1 MNDFEETIASIF
13 PKGDNG
19 DPAFVVTFDPKNPV
33 IGIPL
38 VIHLHRIKVDTQYTI
53 SITVKN
59 EKSEQIAASTQQLII
74 HREEVK
80 NAPSQLFEDG
90 TVLLSFETT
99 VLPVSVK
106 PDQSEILKISVVLFS
121 DEISNPPVHTYLTTR
136 AEK

>member
-1 MNDFEETIASIF
+1 MNDFEQKISAVF
-13 PKGDNG
+13 PKGDSGN
-19 DPAFVVTFDPKNPV
+19 PAFVVTFDPKNPV

-38 VIHLHRIKVDTQYTI
+38 VIHLHRIKVDIQYTI

-59 EKSEQIAASTQQLII
+59 EKSEQIGASTQQLII
-74 HREEVK
+74 HRDEVK
-80 NAPSQLFEDG
+80 NDPSQLFEDG

-99 VLPVSVK
+99 VLPISLSST
-106 PDQSEILKISVVLFS
+106 QSEILKISVVLFS

>member
-1 MNDFEETIASIF
+1 MNDFEEKIAAVF

-59 EKSEQIAASTQQLII
+59 EKSEQIGASTQQLFI
-74 HREEVK
+74 HHDQVK
-80 NAPSQLFEDG
+80 NDPSQMFEDG
-90 TVLLSFETT
+90 TILLSFETT
-99 VLPVSVK
+99 VLPIGVNTT
-106 PDQSEILKISVVLFS
+106 QSEILKVSVVLFS